1 MQRACNVNAFTM
13 LVEPYR
19 CRSLTL
25 YLHCTEYNEADDKKQ
40 MHSPSASHS
49 SLRRRLAC
57 FRLPAHIYGS
67 KARRGLR
74 VSRTRRMLYSDT
86 YAHKLQPIC
95 ARPETPRALSS
106 VVRSSDKGFR
116 RAGSCAWEVAADESG
131 LHERARTRGQ
141 VVQED
146 TMLLLRHTCRR
157 SSAYKWSCLFLFS
170 VAQGCS
176 ISGQVTVCL
185 FSTSSIIYETNLT
198 EGA

>member
-1 MQRACNVNAFTM
+1 MGMPSRCWSNHID
-13 LVEPYR
+13 VEASP
-19 CRSLTL
+19 CIFIAQSIM
-25 YLHCTEYNEADDKKQ
+25 KQ
-40 MHSPSASHS
+40 MTKSRCILPRHLIPASDGALLVSGCQLTFMGRKPGEGLESAE
-49 SLRRRLAC
+49 
-57 FRLPAHIYGS
+57 
-67 KARRGLR
+67 
-74 VSRTRRMLYSDT
+74 TRRMLYSDT

-146 TMLLLRHTCRR
+146 TMLLLRHTCCRD
-157 SSAYKWSCLFLFS
+157 SAFRWSCLFLFS
-170 VAQGCS
+170 FAQGCS
-176 ISGQVTVCL
+176 ISGQVSVCL